1 MTLTSGEPSV
11 ETSATKVLIQKGIPF
26 RVFRHAT
33 PPATLAQAAVE
44 RGQRLE
50 QVVRSIVFRTEH
62 HEYVLLLL
70 PGGYRAHWPT
80 LRKTL
85 GVRRLTL
92 ATPEEVLEV
101 TGAPVGAVSPWG
113 WPHPPRHILVDED
126 ILQHEEISTGSGQP
140 GVALVLKAQDL
151 LRALPHPLLGRFG
164 HPQATKRRSP

>member
-1 MTLTSGEPSV
+1 MTPPPEEASV
-11 ETSATKVLIQKGIPF
+11 ETPAMQVLARKGIPF

-33 PPATLAQAAVE
+33 PPATLAQAATE

-50 QVVRSIVFRTEH
+50 QVVRSIVFRTEDH
-62 HEYVLLLL
+62 AYVLLLL

-101 TGAPVGAVSPWG
+101 TGAPVGAISPWG
-113 WPHPPRHILVDED
+113 WPHPPRHILVDEA
-126 ILQHEEISTGSGQP
+126 ILEHEEVSTGSGQP
-140 GVALVLKAQDL
+140 GVALVLKSQDL
-151 LRALPHPLLGRFG
+151 LKALPHPLLGRFG
-164 HPQATKRRSP
+164 HPQTTS